1 MFGGSRLVDS
11 YYSPAKMRLRALT
24 LYMSVTG
31 DRTSIR
37 SVLPRFTYYMNPVI
51 RELPTV
57 YLIIKLI
64 KIK

>member
-11 YYSPAKMRLRALT
+11 YYSFLAVRVVSYYLF
-24 LYMSVTG
+24 TG